1 MTQKPPAADRLL
13 RAVAL
18 SYDEGDAASGLA
30 PKVVAAGQAA
40 IAEAIIARARES
52 GVPIHESR
60 ELVAALMHFD
70 LDQRIPPALYVA
82 VAEVLAWAY
91 RLEHG
96 QDPAGPPGKERMQHA
111 GAPAAFD
118 RRP

>member
-1 MTQKPPAADRLL
+1 MALPQDTPDPGR

-18 SYDEGDAASGLA
+18 AYDGQDAAAGLA
-30 PKVVAAGQAA
+30 PRVVASGGALLAD
-40 IAEAIIARARES
+40 AIIARAREA
-52 GVPIHESR
+52 GVPVHESR
-60 ELVAALMHFD
+60 ELVAALMGFD

-96 QDPAGPPGKERMQHA
+96 PGPAGAAR
-111 GAPAAFD
+111 AP
-118 RRP
+118 

>member
-1 MTQKPPAADRLL
+1 VVDRLL

-18 SYDEGDAASGLA
+18 SYDEHDTASGLA
-30 PKVVAAGQAA
+30 PKVVATGQAA
-40 IAEAIIARARES
+40 IAEAIIARAREF
-52 GVPIHESR
+52 GIPVHESR

-82 VAEVLAWAY
+82 VAEVLTWAY

-96 QDPAGPPGKERMQHA
+96 MERGPGGGTERTQNA
-111 GAPAAFD
+111 GATAAID
-118 RRP
+118 RRT